1 MVGESHLEMTELDT
15 LQCSGAW
22 ALASVTVAGAGQS
35 PQTLTFVF
43 TRSDSGWFLK
53 AQQIVRGR
61 DPGTENVADELK
73 ADACAAT

>member
-1 MVGESHLEMTELDT
+1 
-15 LQCSGAW
+15 
-22 ALASVTVAGAGQS
+22 VAGAGQS